1 MIENLRERKRNIR
14 DFLLL
19 EGCTSITREN
29 GAFYRLHSSIEFIR
43 IMVIHMLNSESCSFT

>member
-1 MIENLRERKRNIR
+1 MIENLREGKRNIR

-29 GAFYRLHSSIEFIR
+29 GAFYRLHSLIDFIR
-43 IMVIHMLNSESCSFT
+43 IMVIHMLNS

>member
-1 MIENLRERKRNIR
+1 MIDNLRERKKNIR
-14 DFLLL
+14 DFLLI

-43 IMVIHMLNSESCSFT
+43 IMVIYMLNSESCSFT